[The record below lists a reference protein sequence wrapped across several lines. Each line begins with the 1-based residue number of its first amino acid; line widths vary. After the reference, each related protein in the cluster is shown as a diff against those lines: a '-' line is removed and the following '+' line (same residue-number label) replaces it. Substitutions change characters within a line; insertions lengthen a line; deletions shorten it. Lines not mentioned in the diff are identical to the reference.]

1 MTSRTGND
9 SYLSGSGSSRRSCP
23 GLPWAEDHGAEQFRS
38 FSRLTSALCHYEF
51 HDREQVVTEAWDKVG
66 DDPGVAAEL
75 TGLLDGANYTP
86 VTMAELEDAL
96 ANESLIRMRLKVDLD
111 DYDELLIYRRGS
123 QQDTVEIPKWK
134 GLRSEERTFHCRQT
148 GGGIH
153 ASEAPKLVR

>member
-1 MTSRTGND
+1 M
-9 SYLSGSGSSRRSCP
+9 
-23 GLPWAEDHGAEQFRS
+23 
-38 FSRLTSALCHYEF
+38 
-51 HDREQVVTEAWDKVG
+51 
-66 DDPGVAAEL
+66 AAEL

-134 GLRSEERTFHCRQT
+134 GLRSEERTFTGRQT

-153 ASEAPKLVR
+153 ASEAPKAGSMSTRSTRPSEIWYPATCRSGSSRTYRGPTSRCCCPPPRWGSG